1 MSSYRMVD
9 AGKMEEPGRRRAILA
24 EIAEIGPVV
33 PGSLVPRM
41 TRCQNPGCHCNAD
54 PPELHGPYWTWSHR
68 RDGRQVTTNVTAE
81 EAERLRPLIAADRR
95 LHELLHELETLGAD
109 DTVARNRRVVVGSGP
124 NEAGARR

>member
-1 MSSYRMVD
+1 
-9 AGKMEEPGRRRAILA
+9 MEELDRRGAILA

-33 PGSLVPRM
+33 PGSLVARM

-68 RDGRQVTTNVTAE
+68 RGGRQVTTNVSAE

-95 LHELLHELETLGAD
+95 LHELLHQLETLGAD
-109 DTVARNRRVVVGSGP
+109 ETVARNRRVVVGSQP
-124 NEAGARR
+124 EEAGAKR